1 MDSYP
6 ILVRWRHRPA
16 AVALSLAGVTL
27 AITAVLVAVGG
38 PPSPL
43 THLYYAVVIAAAML
57 WGPAGAAA
65 IGGACGVLADPI
77 TRALLGHPLALE
89 NGWFLRSAAMMLVGW
104 VCGNLTSSLLR
115 RVSDLQTL
123 NMETISAFVRA
134 IDARDPYT
142 ARHSE
147 KVAAYAVQLARA
159 LGLGPERCE
168 RIRLAG
174 LLHDVGK
181 VGLERSI
188 LHKPGALSDQE
199 WRQVR
204 DHPRLSAHIIG
215 GVTQFAPFLA
225 GARHHHE
232 RFDGRGYPDNLA
244 GTDIPLDARIL
255 AVADA
260 FDAMTS
266 DRSYRPAL
274 SHEEAKRRLLADS
287 GTHFDPECVAAFVA
301 LELDLDAVDDVLAP
315 IMDLPAVGT
324 DGGQARSLAA

>member
-1 MDSYP
+1 
-6 ILVRWRHRPA
+6 
-16 AVALSLAGVTL
+16 
-27 AITAVLVAVGG
+27 
-38 PPSPL
+38 
-43 THLYYAVVIAAAML
+43 
-57 WGPAGAAA
+57 
-65 IGGACGVLADPI
+65 VLADPV

-89 NGWFLRSAAMMLVGW
+89 NGWFLRSAALMLVGW
-104 VCGNLTSSLLR
+104 VCGSLTSSLLR
-115 RVSDLQTL
+115 RVTDLETL
-123 NMETISAFVRA
+123 NIETISAFVRA

-188 LHKPGALSDQE
+188 LHKPGALSDAE
-199 WRQVR
+199 WEQVR

-215 GVTQFAPFLA
+215 GVTQFAAFLP

-232 RFDGRGYPDNLA
+232 RFDGHGYPDRLA

-255 AVADA
+255 G
-260 FDAMTS
+260 
-266 DRSYRPAL
+266 
-274 SHEEAKRRLLADS
+274 RR
-287 GTHFDPECVAAFVA
+287 GRV
-301 LELDLDAVDDVLAP
+301 
-315 IMDLPAVGT
+315 
-324 DGGQARSLAA
+324 

>member
-6 ILVRWRHRPA
+6 ILVRWRRRPA
-16 AVALSLAGVTL
+16 AVALSLAGMTL

-38 PPSPL
+38 PPTPL
-43 THLYYAVVIAAAML
+43 THLYYSVVIAAAVL
-57 WGPAGAAA
+57 CGPARAAA
-65 IGGACGVLADPI
+65 VGAACGVIADPI
-77 TRALLGHPLALE
+77 TRALLAHPLALE
-89 NGWFLRSAAMMLVGW
+89 NGWFLRSASMMLVGW
-104 VCGNLTSSLLR
+104 VCGSLTSSLLR
-115 RVSDLQTL
+115 RVSDLETL

-215 GVTQFAPFLA
+215 GVSQFAPYLA

-274 SHEEAKRRLLADS
+274 SHEEAKRRLLADA
-287 GTHFDPECVAAFVA
+287 GTQFDPECVAAFVS
-301 LELDLDAVDDVLAP
+301 LELDLDAIDDVLVP
-315 IMDLPAVGT
+315 ILDLPAT
-324 DGGQARSLAA
+324 AQNGQAGPLAA

>member
-6 ILVRWRHRPA
+6 MIARWQRRPV
-16 AVALSLAGVTL
+16 AVALLLVCILG

-38 PPSPL
+38 PPSPV
-43 THLYYAVVIAAAML
+43 THLYYLAVILAAVL
-57 WGPAGAAA
+57 RGPWRGAAIGAAA
-65 IGGACGVLADPI
+65 GVLADPV
-77 TRALLGHPLALE
+77 TRALLGQPLDLG
-89 NGWFLRSAAMMLVGW
+89 NGWFLRSAVLMLVGW
-104 VCGNLTSSLLR
+104 VCGSLTRSLLR
-115 RVSDLQTL
+115 RVADLETL
-123 NMETISAFVRA
+123 NMETIAAFVRA

-147 KVAAYAVQLARA
+147 TVAAYAVQLARA
-159 LGLGPERCE
+159 LGLSEGDCE

-188 LHKPGALSDQE
+188 LHKPGALTDAE
-199 WRQVR
+199 WTQVR
-204 DHPRLSAHIIG
+204 DHPRLSAHIIE
-215 GVTQFAPFLA
+215 GVTRFAAFLP

-232 RFDGRGYPDNLA
+232 RYDGRGYPDGLA
-244 GTDIPLDARIL
+244 GVAIPLDARIL

-274 SHEEAKRRLLADS
+274 SHDEAKRRLATDA
-287 GTHFDPECVAAFVA
+287 GKHFDPACVRAFLA
-301 LELDLDAVDDVLAP
+301 LELDSAALDGVLVPMLDMPSLESA
-315 IMDLPAVGT
+315 G
-324 DGGQARSLAA
+324 SLAA

>member
-1 MDSYP
+1 M
-6 ILVRWRHRPA
+6 LVRWRRRPA
-16 AVALSLAGVTL
+16 AVALVLAACVL
-27 AITAVLVAVGG
+27 AITAGILAVGG
-38 PPSPL
+38 PPTPL
-43 THLYYAVVIAAAML
+43 THFYYVVVVAAAVL
-57 WGPAGAAA
+57 WGPVL
-65 IGGACGVLADPI
+65 GGALGAGCGVLADPV
-77 TRALLGHPLALE
+77 TRALLGQPLALD
-89 NGWFLRSAAMMLVGW
+89 NGWFVRSAALMLVGW
-104 VCGNLTSSLLR
+104 VCGSLTGSLLR
-115 RVSDLQTL
+115 RVRDLETL

-159 LGLGPERCE
+159 LELGPERCE

-188 LHKPGALSDQE
+188 LHKPGALDDDE
-199 WRQVR
+199 WEQVR

-215 GVTQFAPFLA
+215 GVTQFAAFLA

-232 RFDGRGYPDNLA
+232 RFDGRGYPDGLA

-274 SHEEAKRRLLADS
+274 SHEEAKRRLLADA
-287 GTHFDPECVAAFVA
+287 GTQFDPGCVAAFVG
-301 LELDLDAVDDVLAP
+301 LELDPAAVDDVLVP
-315 IMDLPAVGT
+315 VLDLPALVA
-324 DGGQARSLAA
+324 DRSLAA